1 MLALQ
6 RVRLLCL
13 SPEMENPSFLYAIAG
28 VSVSMAGFSG
38 IVAALRHGEA
48 VRAKH
53 RLWIGVIVS
62 HCLAATILALFP
74 VTLYALWPDAAG
86 VLRVSSA
93 ILAVF
98 ALERFWRALQ
108 SRRLWRPSVGLIV
121 VGTSIRSLDSLLA
134 LVNVAVGSLGLYE
147 LALLLLLGMPA
158 FTFGLLFTDLDAPT
172 EREARLPR
180 GS

>member
-1 MLALQ
+1 MLGRGACGYPAN
-6 RVRLLCL
+6 RL
-13 SPEMENPSFLYAIAG
+13 MEPGFLYAIAG
-28 VSVSMAGFSG
+28 VSMSMAGFTG
-38 IVAALRHGEA
+38 LVAALRRAEA
-48 VRAKH
+48 VRAQH
-53 RLWIGVIVS
+53 LFWIGIILW
-62 HCLAATILALFP
+62 HCLAATFLALFP

-98 ALERFWRALQ
+98 ALERFWRSLQ
-108 SRRLWRPSVGLIV
+108 SRRFWRPSVGLIA
-121 VGTSIRSLDSLLA
+121 VGTSIRTVDSLLA

-158 FTFGLLFTDLDAPT
+158 YSFGLLFTFGLDAPT
-172 EREARLPR
+172 DREARPPT